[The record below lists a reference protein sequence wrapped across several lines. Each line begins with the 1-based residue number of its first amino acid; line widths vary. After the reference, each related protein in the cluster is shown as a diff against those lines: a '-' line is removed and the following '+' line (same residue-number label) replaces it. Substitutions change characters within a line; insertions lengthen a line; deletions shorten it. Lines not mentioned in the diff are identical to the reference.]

1 MLVLGII
8 LIILALALFAGVITG
23 GADDSARFD
32 VGFLD
37 ATLSTLSVF
46 LLGSL
51 VMLLLVLGVTL
62 LRSGARRAS
71 QRRKDSKE
79 LNRLNKKLAKQEEQT
94 HEKDVE
100 LEQRRRGDET
110 STPPS
115 NTV

>member
-1 MLVLGII
+1 MLVLGLI
-8 LIILALALFAGVITG
+8 LVLLALALFAGVIMG

-46 LLGSL
+46 LLGAL
-51 VMLLLVLGVTL
+51 VMLLLVLGIAL
-62 LRSGARRAS
+62 MRSGARRAS

-79 LNRLNKKLAKQEEQT
+79 LGRLNKKLAKQEEKT
-94 HEKDVE
+94 HEQDLE
-100 LEQRRRGDET
+100 LEERRRADET